1 MFESKYSKVLTV
13 ILVIVLIAIV
23 GLLGFLGYDFYKKY
37 TTSQEASDFV
47 DNFMGDTS
55 SGNQNNN
62 SVVNNV
68 DTSAAD
74 ELLNN
79 VDTNTSTSTSTN
91 TATATREKYKGFYYV
106 GTISIPSVSIEYP
119 ILEEMSTKALETAVV
134 ALYPP
139 KGVNINKPGNTV
151 IVGHNYRN
159 GLFFSNLKKVKIGD
173 KVTIKDYTGLTKTYT
188 VYEVT
193 EKDQSDTT
201 FYQRDTGGKAEITLS
216 TCTDASNNIRT
227 IVLAREDG

>member
-13 ILVIVLIAIV
+13 ILVIVLIAII
-23 GLLGFLGYDFYKKY
+23 GLLGFLGYDFYQKY
-37 TTSQEASDFV
+37 NLSKEASDFV
-47 DNFMGDTS
+47 DNFTGDS
-55 SGNQNNN
+55 NNNDQNNN
-62 SVVNNV
+62 IAENV

-74 ELLNN
+74 ELLNQTDTSSQN
-79 VDTNTSTSTSTN
+79 TNTTTTV
-91 TATATREKYKGFYYV
+91 TPRREKYKGFYYV
-106 GTISIPSVSIEYP
+106 GTISIPSIDVNYP

-139 KGVNINKPGNTV
+139 KGENINKPGNSV

-159 GLFFSNLKKVKIGD
+159 GLFFSNLKRLEIGAKI
-173 KVTIKDYTGLTKTYT
+173 TIKDYTGVTKNYT
-188 VYEVT
+188 VYEKT
-193 EKDQSDTT
+193 EKDQSDTS

-227 IVLAREDG
+227 VVFARED

>member
-1 MFESKYSKVLTV
+1 MFESKYSKVLTI

-55 SGNQNNN
+55 SGNNNN
-62 SVVNNV
+62 VAENV

-91 TATATREKYKGFYYV
+91 TSTATREKYKGFYYV
-106 GTISIPSVSIEYP
+106 GTISIPSVNIEYP

-139 KGVNINKPGNTV
+139 KGENLNKPGNTV

-159 GLFFSNLKKVKIGD
+159 GLFFSNLKNVKIGD
-173 KVTIKDYTGLTKTYT
+173 KVTIKDYTGVTKTYT
-188 VYEVT
+188 IYEKT
-193 EKDQSDTT
+193 EKDQSDTS

-216 TCTDASNNIRT
+216 TCTDASNNIRI
-227 IVLAREDG
+227 IVFARED